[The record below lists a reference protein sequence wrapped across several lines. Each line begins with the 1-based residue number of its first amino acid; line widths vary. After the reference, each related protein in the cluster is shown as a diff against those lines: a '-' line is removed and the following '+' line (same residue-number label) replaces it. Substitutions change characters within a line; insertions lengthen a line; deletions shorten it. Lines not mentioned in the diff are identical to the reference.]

1 MLGKRTNSKERKSK
15 LGNRKLRY
23 GKKNQR
29 KKLITH
35 LKRVSKEENENCLRK
50 YFFIKKKI
58 GECNSCRTK
67 HLIKKEKNSSGK
79 ENWDRENKGLWKK
92 ILLSNEKRQ
101 KFK

>member
-23 GKKNQR
+23 GKKKQR

-58 GECNSCRTK
+58 GECNSCRK
-67 HLIKKEKNSSGK
+67 NNWVKKEG
-79 ENWDRENKGLWKK
+79 REKK
-92 ILLSNEKRQ
+92 IGIGKIKDYGRVEKG
-101 KFK
+101 